1 MVLGSSNFYARL
13 NGKIYCFQDKKQRDN
28 CGGIPISALEAYKEY
43 DNVYDVLY
51 MDYKRFGLQKVRKQ
65 FNIKE
70 VSMREFKIAI
80 TTLIIFL
87 VFIFIFLGFLFE
99 QDNRSEQIEDPT
111 VSEQLELPLVSE
123 LPLVTD
129 QVSPTYLIS
138 NNYFYQEVT
147 SLPTEYKY
155 QFQIDGTTYYF
166 TESQWY
172 DIDHIARIVFAEA
185 GNQSYDCRL
194 AVASVIMNRV
204 TCRYY
209 NFGTD
214 VVSVLSAPN
223 QFHTWQCSNYLKEPS
238 QENLE
243 IAVKSYLGFTNIPYN
258 VLFFRATTSHSDW
271 GNYSYYTT
279 IQDVSFYTYD

>member
-1 MVLGSSNFYARL
+1 
-13 NGKIYCFQDKKQRDN
+13 
-28 CGGIPISALEAYKEY
+28 
-43 DNVYDVLY
+43 
-51 MDYKRFGLQKVRKQ
+51 
-65 FNIKE
+65 
-70 VSMREFKIAI
+70 MREFKIAI

-99 QDNRSEQIEDPT
+99 QGNRFDQVEESQVEESQVAEQ
-111 VSEQLELPLVSE
+111 VELPLVSE
-123 LPLVTD
+123 LPLVIDSVPATES
-129 QVSPTYLIS
+129 VPPTYLIS

-223 QFHTWQCSNYLKEPS
+223 QFHTWQGSNYLKEPS
-238 QENLE
+238 RENLE